1 MAPVRGGAG
10 ADDGGMTV
18 TAQPEA
24 ATRGSGPFAVDLEA
38 VVKRFGEVTAVDG
51 VSLRIRPGEVV
62 ALLGPNGAGK
72 TSTVDMLLG
81 LSSPTQGSVKVYGRA
96 PREAVALG
104 LVSAV
109 MQTGGLLKDYTVEET
124 VRLTAVLFGRG
135 RADVQRALERAGIA
149 DIGKR
154 LVGKCS
160 GGQQQR
166 LRFAMALLP
175 DPELLI
181 LDEPTT
187 GMDVGGRH
195 DFWTSIRQDARSGR
209 TVIFATHY
217 LEEADAYADRV
228 VFVRRGRVV
237 ADGTAAEV
245 KALASGRTVRAT
257 LPDAGEAVLR
267 ALPGVESVEVRG
279 DTVYVHA
286 SDTDQVARY
295 LLNETPARDLEI
307 TSRNLE
313 QAFLTLT
320 ADESPAGERPA
331 NRDSANRDTANRDT
345 AGGGTTN
352 RDTAGGDTAGRA
364 QIGAGTASANTA
376 DETTVDGSAAG
387 RNTLGSTR

>member
-1 MAPVRGGAG
+1 
-10 ADDGGMTV
+10 MTL
-18 TAQPEA
+18 TAQSA
-24 ATRGSGPFAVDLEA
+24 TLTRGSGQLAVDLDG
-38 VVKRFGEVTAVDG
+38 VVKRFGPVTAVDG
-51 VSLRIRPGEVV
+51 ISLQIQPGEIV

-81 LSSPTQGSVKVYGRA
+81 LSQPSAGTVTVYGRA
-96 PREAVALG
+96 PHDAVALG

-109 MQTGGLLKDYTVEET
+109 MQTGGLLKDFTVEET
-124 VRLTAVLFGRG
+124 VKLTAVLFGRG
-135 RADVQRALERAGIA
+135 PGEVDRALERAGIA

-195 DFWTSIRQDARSGR
+195 DFWSAIREDARSGR

-228 VFVRRGRVV
+228 VFVRRGQVV

-245 KALASGRTVRAT
+245 KSLASGRTVRAT
-257 LPDAGEAVLR
+257 LPGAVR
-267 ALPGVESVEVRG
+267 ADLEVLPGVDSVEVRG
-279 DTVYVHA
+279 DTVYLHA
-286 SDTDQVARY
+286 RDTDAIARH
-295 LLNETPARDLEI
+295 LLTTTEARDLEI

-313 QAFLTLT
+313 EAFLTLT
-320 ADESPAGERPA
+320 ADETP
-331 NRDSANRDTANRDT
+331 
-345 AGGGTTN
+345 
-352 RDTAGGDTAGRA
+352 
-364 QIGAGTASANTA
+364 
-376 DETTVDGSAAG
+376 GSS
-387 RNTLGSTR
+387 R

>member
-1 MAPVRGGAG
+1 MTTTSLGTTVSRTSNVPAVRLEGVTKDFGPAGQPVRAVRGI
-10 ADDGGMTV
+10 DIEL
-18 TAQPEA
+18 AQ
-24 ATRGSGPFAVDLEA
+24 
-38 VVKRFGEVTAVDG
+38 GE
-51 VSLRIRPGEVV
+51 IV
-62 ALLGPNGAGK
+62 AFLGPNGAGK
-72 TSTVDMLLG
+72 TTTIDMVLG
-81 LSSPTQGSVKVYGRA
+81 LSKPTTGDVEVLGLE
-96 PREAVALG
+96 PRDAIARG

-135 RADVQRALERAGIA
+135 RAHVEQALQRAGIA
-149 DIGKR
+149 DIRKR

-187 GMDVGGRH
+187 GMDVAGRH
-195 DFWTSIRQDARSGR
+195 DFWTAIRDDARGGR

-228 VFVRRGRVV
+228 VFVRRGRIV

-257 LPDAGEAVLR
+257 LPGADEAALR
-267 ALPGVESVEVRG
+267 ALPTVESAEVRG

-286 SDTDQVARY
+286 GDTDAVARH
-295 LLNETPARDLEI
+295 LLTRTAARDLEI

-313 QAFLTLT
+313 EAFLTLT
-320 ADESPAGERPA
+320 AEEDPR
-331 NRDSANRDTANRDT
+331 
-345 AGGGTTN
+345 
-352 RDTAGGDTAGRA
+352 
-364 QIGAGTASANTA
+364 
-376 DETTVDGSAAG
+376 
-387 RNTLGSTR
+387 

>member
-1 MAPVRGGAG
+1 MTLTDVPDLTTRAAG
-10 ADDGGMTV
+10 
-18 TAQPEA
+18 P
-24 ATRGSGPFAVDLEA
+24 PAVELDQA
-38 VVKRFGEVTAVDG
+38 VKRFGPVTAVDG

-72 TSTVDMLLG
+72 TTTIDMLLG
-81 LSSPTQGSVKVYGRA
+81 LSTPTAGGVRVYGR
-96 PREAVALG
+96 PPHEAVALG

-109 MQTGGLLKDYTVEET
+109 LQTGGLLKDYTVEET
-124 VRLTAVLFGRG
+124 VKLVAVLFGRPAG
-135 RADVQRALERAGIA
+135 VAGEALERAGIA

-195 DFWTSIRQDARSGR
+195 DFWQAIRKDAQGGR

-228 VFVRRGRVV
+228 VFVRRGRIV
-237 ADGTAAEV
+237 ADGTSAEV

-257 LPDAGEAVLR
+257 LAGATTAGLQ
-267 ALPGVESVEVRG
+267 AIAGVETAEVRG
-279 DTVYVHA
+279 DTVYLHGR
-286 SDTDQVARY
+286 DTDAIARH
-295 LLNETPARDLEI
+295 LLNNTTARDLEI

-313 QAFLTLT
+313 EAFLTLT
-320 ADESPAGERPA
+320 AD
-331 NRDSANRDTANRDT
+331 
-345 AGGGTTN
+345 
-352 RDTAGGDTAGRA
+352 
-364 QIGAGTASANTA
+364 
-376 DETTVDGSAAG
+376 DET
-387 RNTLGSTR
+387 GSTK

>member
-1 MAPVRGGAG
+1 MTLTATPTGA
-10 ADDGGMTV
+10 A
-18 TAQPEA
+18 
-24 ATRGSGPFAVDLEA
+24 RGSAVPA
-38 VVKRFGEVTAVDG
+38 VNLDGVIKRFGAVTAVDG
-51 VSLRIRPGEVV
+51 IDLRIRPGEVV

-72 TSTVDMLLG
+72 TTTVDMLLG
-81 LSSPTQGSVKVYGRA
+81 LSRPTEGTVEVYGR
-96 PREAVALG
+96 PPQEAVALG

-124 VRLTAVLFGRG
+124 VRLTAVLFGRPAAAVG
-135 RADVQRALERAGIA
+135 EALERAGIA

-195 DFWTSIRQDARSGR
+195 DFWTAIRQDAQGGR

-228 VFVRRGRVV
+228 VFVRRGRIV

-245 KALASGRTVRAT
+245 RALASGRTVRAT
-257 LPDAGEAVLR
+257 LPGATEAELTAIAGVDTA
-267 ALPGVESVEVRG
+267 EVRG
-279 DTVYVHA
+279 DTVYLHA
-286 SDTDQVARY
+286 SDTDAVARH
-295 LLNETPARDLEI
+295 LLNHTAARDLEI
-307 TSRNLE
+307 TSKNLE
-313 QAFLTLT
+313 DAFRTLT
-320 ADESPAGERPA
+320 ADDAP
-331 NRDSANRDTANRDT
+331 
-345 AGGGTTN
+345 
-352 RDTAGGDTAGRA
+352 GGDT
-364 QIGAGTASANTA
+364 Q
-376 DETTVDGSAAG
+376 
-387 RNTLGSTR
+387 

>member
-1 MAPVRGGAG
+1 
-10 ADDGGMTV
+10 MTL
-18 TAQPEA
+18 TAQSESLA
-24 ATRGSGPFAVDLEA
+24 RGSGQLAVDLDS
-38 VVKRFGEVTAVDG
+38 VVKRFGPVTAVDG
-51 VSLRIRPGEVV
+51 ISLQIRPGEVV

-81 LSSPTQGSVKVYGRA
+81 LSTPTVGSVQVYGR
-96 PREAVALG
+96 PPHEAVALG

-124 VRLTAVLFGRG
+124 VRLTAVLFGRPM
-135 RADVQRALERAGIA
+135 RVASEALERAGIA

-187 GMDVGGRH
+187 GMDVSGRH
-195 DFWTSIRQDARSGR
+195 DFWTAIRQDARGGR

-228 VFVRRGRVV
+228 VFVRRGQVV

-245 KALASGRTVRAT
+245 KALASGRTIRAT
-257 LPDAGEAVLR
+257 MTDPSEA
-267 ALPGVESVEVRG
+267 ALAAIPGVDSVELRG
-279 DTVYVHA
+279 DTVYLQA
-286 SDTDQVARY
+286 RDTDAIARH
-295 LLNETPARDLEI
+295 LLNNTDARDLEI

-320 ADESPAGERPA
+320 ADDAGSQR
-331 NRDSANRDTANRDT
+331 
-345 AGGGTTN
+345 
-352 RDTAGGDTAGRA
+352 
-364 QIGAGTASANTA
+364 
-376 DETTVDGSAAG
+376 
-387 RNTLGSTR
+387 

>member
-1 MAPVRGGAG
+1 MTITAPPDLTARGA
-10 ADDGGMTV
+10 AELAVHLDG
-18 TAQPEA
+18 
-24 ATRGSGPFAVDLEA
+24 
-38 VVKRFGEVTAVDG
+38 VVKRFGAVTAVNGID
-51 VSLRIRPGEVV
+51 LRIRPGEVV

-72 TSTVDMLLG
+72 TTTVDMLLG
-81 LSSPTQGSVKVYGRA
+81 LSSPTEGSVRVYGR
-96 PREAVALG
+96 PPHDAVALG

-124 VRLTAVLFGRG
+124 VRLTAVLFGRPRG
-135 RADVQRALERAGIA
+135 AVNEALERAGIA

-195 DFWTSIRQDARSGR
+195 DFWQAIREDARGGR

-228 VFVRRGRVV
+228 VFVRRGQIV
-237 ADGTAAEV
+237 ADGTASEV
-245 KALASGRTVRAT
+245 KAMASGRTVRAT
-257 LPDAGEAVLR
+257 LPGVPVAELEAI
-267 ALPGVESVEVRG
+267 AGVERVEMRG
-279 DTVYVHA
+279 DTVYLHGRE
-286 SDTDQVARY
+286 TDGIARY
-295 LLNETPARDLEI
+295 LLNSTAARDLEI

-313 QAFLTLT
+313 EAFLTLT
-320 ADESPAGERPA
+320 ADDITEE
-331 NRDSANRDTANRDT
+331 
-345 AGGGTTN
+345 
-352 RDTAGGDTAGRA
+352 
-364 QIGAGTASANTA
+364 GAK
-376 DETTVDGSAAG
+376 
-387 RNTLGSTR
+387 

>member
-1 MAPVRGGAG
+1 
-10 ADDGGMTV
+10 MTL

-24 ATRGSGPFAVDLEA
+24 VPRGTGQLAVDLDA
-38 VVKRFGEVTAVDG
+38 VVKRFGAVTAVDG
-51 VSLRIRPGEVV
+51 LSLRIHPGEVV

-81 LSSPTQGSVKVYGRA
+81 LSDPSQGRVRVYGRP

-109 MQTGGLLKDYTVEET
+109 MQTGGLLKDFTVEET
-124 VRLTAVLFGRG
+124 VKLTAVLFGRPPG
-135 RADVQRALERAGIA
+135 EVDAALDRAGIA
-149 DIGKR
+149 GIGKR

-195 DFWTSIRQDARSGR
+195 DFWTAIRQDARSGR

-228 VFVRRGRVV
+228 VVVRRGRIV

-257 LPDAGEAVLR
+257 WPGASRR
-267 ALPGVESVEVRG
+267 ALETLPGADSAEVRG

-286 SDTDQVARY
+286 RNTDAVARY
-295 LLNETPARDLEI
+295 LLTATDARDLEI

-313 QAFLTLT
+313 EAFLTLT
-320 ADESPAGERPA
+320 ADDQPGSPR
-331 NRDSANRDTANRDT
+331 
-345 AGGGTTN
+345 
-352 RDTAGGDTAGRA
+352 
-364 QIGAGTASANTA
+364 
-376 DETTVDGSAAG
+376 
-387 RNTLGSTR
+387 

>member
-1 MAPVRGGAG
+1 MTITAPPDLTARGA
-10 ADDGGMTV
+10 AELAVHLDG
-18 TAQPEA
+18 
-24 ATRGSGPFAVDLEA
+24 
-38 VVKRFGEVTAVDG
+38 VVKRFGAVTAVNGID
-51 VSLRIRPGEVV
+51 LRIRPGEVV

-72 TSTVDMLLG
+72 TTTVDMLLG
-81 LSSPTQGSVKVYGRA
+81 LSSPTEGSVRVYGR
-96 PREAVALG
+96 PPHDAVALG

-124 VRLTAVLFGRG
+124 VRLTAVLFGRP
-135 RADVQRALERAGIA
+135 RSAVDEALERAGIA

-195 DFWTSIRQDARSGR
+195 DFWQAIREDARGGR

-228 VFVRRGRVV
+228 VFVRRGQIV
-237 ADGTAAEV
+237 ADGTASEV
-245 KALASGRTVRAT
+245 KAMASGRTVRAT
-257 LPDAGEAVLR
+257 LPGVPVAELEAI
-267 ALPGVESVEVRG
+267 AGVERVEMRG
-279 DTVYVHA
+279 DTVYLHGRE
-286 SDTDQVARY
+286 TDGIARY
-295 LLNETPARDLEI
+295 LLNSTAARDLEI

-313 QAFLTLT
+313 EAFLTLT
-320 ADESPAGERPA
+320 ADDITEE
-331 NRDSANRDTANRDT
+331 
-345 AGGGTTN
+345 
-352 RDTAGGDTAGRA
+352 
-364 QIGAGTASANTA
+364 GAK
-376 DETTVDGSAAG
+376 
-387 RNTLGSTR
+387 

>member
-1 MAPVRGGAG
+1 MTLTASPGTTAPGT
-10 ADDGGMTV
+10 ADL
-18 TAQPEA
+18 
-24 ATRGSGPFAVDLEA
+24 AVDLDG
-38 VVKRFGEVTAVDG
+38 VVKRYGPVTAVDG
-51 VSLRIRPGEVV
+51 INLRIRPGEVV

-72 TSTVDMLLG
+72 TTTVDMLLG
-81 LSSPTQGSVKVYGRA
+81 LAQPTEGSVRVYGRK
-96 PREAVALG
+96 PHDAVALG

-124 VRLTAVLFGRG
+124 VKLTAVLFGKPPSAVG
-135 RADVQRALERAGIA
+135 EALERAGIA
-149 DIGKR
+149 YIGKR

-195 DFWTSIRQDARSGR
+195 DFWQAIRRDAQGGR

-228 VFVRRGRVV
+228 VFVRRGQIV
-237 ADGTAAEV
+237 ADGTASEV

-257 LPDAGEAVLR
+257 LPGAVTAQLESIAGVDT
-267 ALPGVESVEVRG
+267 VEVRG
-279 DTVYVHA
+279 DTIYLHGR
-286 SDTDQVARY
+286 DTDGIARH
-295 LLNETPARDLEI
+295 LLTRTPARDLEI

-313 QAFLTLT
+313 EAFLTLT
-320 ADESPAGERPA
+320 ADE
-331 NRDSANRDTANRDT
+331 
-345 AGGGTTN
+345 
-352 RDTAGGDTAGRA
+352 
-364 QIGAGTASANTA
+364 AS
-376 DETTVDGSAAG
+376 SK
-387 RNTLGSTR
+387 

>member
-1 MAPVRGGAG
+1 
-10 ADDGGMTV
+10 MTL
-18 TAQPEA
+18 TAQSESLA
-24 ATRGSGPFAVDLEA
+24 RGSGQLAVDLDS
-38 VVKRFGEVTAVDG
+38 VVKRFGPVTAVDG
-51 VSLRIRPGEVV
+51 ISLQIRPGEVV

-81 LSSPTQGSVKVYGRA
+81 LSTPTMGSVRVYGR
-96 PREAVALG
+96 PPHEAVALG

-124 VRLTAVLFGRG
+124 VRLTAVLFGRPMS
-135 RADVQRALERAGIA
+135 AAAEALERAGIA
-149 DIGKR
+149 DIGRR

-187 GMDVGGRH
+187 GMDVSGRH
-195 DFWTSIRQDARSGR
+195 DFWTAIRQDARGGR

-228 VFVRRGRVV
+228 VFVRRGQVV

-245 KALASGRTVRAT
+245 KALASGRTIRAT
-257 LPDAGEAVLR
+257 MTDPSEA
-267 ALPGVESVEVRG
+267 ALAAIPGVESVEVRG
-279 DTVYVHA
+279 DTVYLQA
-286 SDTDQVARY
+286 RDTDAIARH
-295 LLNETPARDLEI
+295 LLNDTDARDLEI

-320 ADESPAGERPA
+320 ADDAGSQR
-331 NRDSANRDTANRDT
+331 
-345 AGGGTTN
+345 
-352 RDTAGGDTAGRA
+352 
-364 QIGAGTASANTA
+364 
-376 DETTVDGSAAG
+376 
-387 RNTLGSTR
+387 

>member
-1 MAPVRGGAG
+1 MTLTTALAPAVEL
-10 ADDGGMTV
+10 DG
-18 TAQPEA
+18 
-24 ATRGSGPFAVDLEA
+24 
-38 VVKRFGEVTAVDG
+38 VVKRFGPVTAVAGLD
-51 VSLRIRPGEVV
+51 LRIRPGEVV

-72 TSTVDMLLG
+72 TTTIDMLLG
-81 LSSPTQGSVKVYGRA
+81 LSRPDAGAVRVYGHQ
-96 PREAVALG
+96 PQDAVALG

-124 VRLTAVLFGRG
+124 VRLTAVLFGKPRSAVSG
-135 RADVQRALERAGIA
+135 VLERAGIA
-149 DIGKR
+149 DIGGR

-195 DFWTSIRQDARSGR
+195 DFWNAIRQDAQGGR

-228 VFVRRGRVV
+228 VFVRRGQIV
-237 ADGTAAEV
+237 ADGTASEV

-257 LPDAGEAVLR
+257 LPGSTVSELSDV
-267 ALPGVESVEVRG
+267 PGVETVEVRG
-279 DTVYVHA
+279 DTVYLHGRD
-286 SDTDQVARY
+286 SDAIARH
-295 LLNETPARDLEI
+295 LLTATPAKDLEI

-313 QAFLTLT
+313 EAFLTLT
-320 ADESPAGERPA
+320 AD
-331 NRDSANRDTANRDT
+331 
-345 AGGGTTN
+345 
-352 RDTAGGDTAGRA
+352 
-364 QIGAGTASANTA
+364 
-376 DETTVDGSAAG
+376 GS
-387 RNTLGSTR
+387 

>member
-1 MAPVRGGAG
+1 
-10 ADDGGMTV
+10 MTL
-18 TAQPEA
+18 TAQPDTA
-24 ATRGSGPFAVDLEA
+24 ARGCDQPAVDLDG
-38 VVKRFGEVTAVDG
+38 VVKRFGPVTAVDG
-51 VSLRIRPGEVV
+51 ISLRIRPGEVV

-72 TSTVDMLLG
+72 TTTIDMLLG
-81 LSSPTQGSVKVYGRA
+81 LSAPTEGSVQVYGRA
-96 PREAVALG
+96 PHDAVALG

-124 VRLTAVLFGRG
+124 VKLTAVLFGRPQ
-135 RADVQRALERAGIA
+135 RAVGEALERAGIA

-195 DFWTSIRQDARSGR
+195 EFWTAIREDARGGR

-228 VFVRRGRVV
+228 VFVRRGQIV
-237 ADGTAAEV
+237 ADGTATEV

-257 LPDAGEAVLR
+257 LPGADEAGLL
-267 ALPGVESVEVRG
+267 ALTGVDRVERRG
-279 DTVYVHA
+279 DTVYLHGR
-286 SDTDQVARY
+286 DTDAIARH
-295 LLNETPARDLEI
+295 LLNNTAARDLEI

-313 QAFLTLT
+313 EAFLTLT
-320 ADESPAGERPA
+320 AD
-331 NRDSANRDTANRDT
+331 DTT
-345 AGGGTTN
+345 
-352 RDTAGGDTAGRA
+352 
-364 QIGAGTASANTA
+364 
-376 DETTVDGSAAG
+376 GS
-387 RNTLGSTR
+387 SK